1 MNISV
6 LNLCCLLA
14 ESFAVGLSLGNAI
27 WAQIRF
33 NEMSPHLQEVATSHT
48 FAKCACGMTIVLL
61 LSGILR
67 VVL

>member
-6 LNLCCLLA
+6 LDLCCLLA
-14 ESFAVGLSLGNAI
+14 ESFAVGWSLGNAI

-33 NEMSPHLQEVATSHT
+33 NEMSPHLQEVSTSHT
-48 FAKCACGMTIVLL
+48 FAKWVCGMTIVIL